1 MKIRKGF
8 VSNSSS
14 SSFICDISGGI
25 EAGYD
30 MSLDEAGMVE
40 CEKGHTFYTNYLIKK
55 DGWDDYVNS
64 GEYEYG
70 WDIPSKFCPIC
81 NFKKV
86 SRKDAYRV
94 LIKMQGL
101 NNLKEVEQMILDKF
115 DSFDELQEYIKD
127 VKL

>member
-14 SSFICDISGGI
+14 SSFVCDITGGI

-30 MSLDEAGMVE
+30 MSFDEAGMVE
-40 CEKGHTFYTNYLIKK
+40 CEKEHTFYTDYLIKK

-64 GEYEYG
+64 GKYDYG

-81 NFKKV
+81 NFEKV
-86 SRKDAYRV
+86 SRKDIYRV
-94 LIKMQGL
+94 LMKMQGF

>member
-1 MKIRKGF
+1 
-8 VSNSSS
+8 
-14 SSFICDISGGI
+14 
-25 EAGYD
+25 

-40 CEKGHTFYTNYLIKK
+40 CEKGHTFYTDYLIKK
-55 DGWDDYVNS
+55 DGWDDYVDS

-86 SRKDAYRV
+86 SRKDTYRV
-94 LIKMQGL
+94 LMKMQGF

-115 DSFDELQEYIKD
+115 DSFDELQEYVKD